1 MEIKQI
7 VKKFDEGFAE
17 NKKMMREKENHE
29 QLTFQTQNIW
39 LDVRLKKEAMD
50 YLWDTINNSSVQP
63 LDART
68 VLAGNIS
75 KSYWVDTL
83 KDNWFYENVLDSCVK
98 TLYFRNWTNHYNVYI
113 AQIQKMP
120 EFKLK
125 EFWVN
130 FQKQYEF
137 NPVHNHAGNYSF
149 VIFMKIPTHWKE
161 QHELPWVKAANHA
174 DASNFQ
180 FVLGGSEKESNMGV
194 HCVDFYLSSED
205 EGRMLFFPSWLN
217 HQVYPFYGTEE
228 ERITISGNI
237 FIDSKFGIWK

>member
-7 VKKFDEGFAE
+7 VKKLDEGFAE

-29 QLTFQTQNIW
+29 QLTFQTQNLW

-50 YLWDTINNSSVQP
+50 YLWDTINNPSVQP
-63 LDART
+63 TDART

-137 NPVHNHAGNYSF
+137 NPVHNHAG
-149 VIFMKIPTHWKE
+149 IFSCWHAWVFLMPAW
-161 QHELPWVKAANHA
+161 PW
-174 DASNFQ
+174 DI
-180 FVLGGSEKESNMGV
+180 L
-194 HCVDFYLSSED
+194 
-205 EGRMLFFPSWLN
+205 
-217 HQVYPFYGTEE
+217 
-228 ERITISGNI
+228 
-237 FIDSKFGIWK
+237 